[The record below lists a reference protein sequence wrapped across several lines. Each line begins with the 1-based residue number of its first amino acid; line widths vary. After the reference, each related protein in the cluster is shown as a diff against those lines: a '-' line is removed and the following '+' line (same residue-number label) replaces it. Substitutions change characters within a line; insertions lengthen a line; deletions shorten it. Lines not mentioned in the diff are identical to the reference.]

1 MSHNIRGACRQ
12 CAFRIVVSRDEIVSV
27 RGLSHVNTVFVI
39 SITLI
44 VLQLHAHQDV
54 RLPIADSDSASRTG
68 GEQLATVCPHSR
80 EMNVLLVSPIRFKSR
95 LHY

>member
-54 RLPIADSDSASRTG
+54 RLLIADSASHTG
-68 GEQLATVCPHSR
+68 GEQLATVCQHSR

-95 LHY
+95 LH